1 MNLTIATTV
10 LNDNTHNL
18 IGPQGGCP
26 ILYVRDE
33 DNPDKRQGLK
43 TDEFFNYLYKNG
55 CFKEVEDYV
64 GTKFYLSWFYIM
76 DGQEMTESDTCTLQ
90 DIFPLYIEGTSNFKY
105 VEEIDGDPRM
115 FLLWNILRD
124 CFNHI
129 YKASFDEMISGEVIG
144 YRGSVNTNDI
154 NEFVNVYRKVKEKF
168 GTKLSKETFIQSI
181 QGRLQKREKW
191 NLTEKN
197 INAVV
202 NVLRNILVNEQL

>member
-10 LNDNTHNL
+10 LNDNTHKL

-90 DIFPLYIEGTSNFKY
+90 DIFPLYIEGLSNFQY
-105 VEEIDGDPRM
+105 VEELDEDPRM

-124 CFNHI
+124 CFNYI
-129 YKASFDEMISGEVIG
+129 YAVSFGNNISGEVIG
-144 YRGSVNTNDI
+144 YRGSVNTNETD
-154 NEFVNVYRKVKEKF
+154 EFVNVYRKVKEKF

-197 INAVV
+197 ITGVINT
-202 NVLRNILVNEQL
+202 LRNILVNEN

>member
-10 LNDNTHNL
+10 LNDNTHKL
-18 IGPQGGCP
+18 IGPNNGCP

-90 DIFPLYIEGTSNFKY
+90 DIFPLYIEGLSNFMY
-105 VEEIDGDPRM
+105 VEEIDEDPRM

-124 CFNHI
+124 CFNYI

-144 YRGSVNTNDI
+144 YRGSVNTNDTD
-154 NEFVNVYRKVKEKF
+154 EFVNVYRKVKEKF

-181 QGRLQKREKW
+181 QGKLQKREKW

-197 INAVV
+197 INGVI
-202 NVLRNILVNEQL
+202 NTLRNILEDEQ

>member
-129 YKASFDEMISGEVIG
+129 YKASFDKMISGEVIG